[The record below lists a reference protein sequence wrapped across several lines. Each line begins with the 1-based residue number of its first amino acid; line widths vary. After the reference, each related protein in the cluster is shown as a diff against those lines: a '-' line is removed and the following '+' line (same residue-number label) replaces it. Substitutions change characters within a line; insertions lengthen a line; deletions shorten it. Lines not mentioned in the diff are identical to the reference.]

1 MTNKL
6 TLLITIPILLVLS
19 LSVLSQ
25 ELDQEFLDSLPEEI
39 SEDLKEQIKAKE
51 VAEGPQYRRA
61 STYVEKPD
69 EIKSNRFGLKIF
81 SMMQT
86 SLMPINEPNLDSS
99 YILDFGDELEIQ
111 FIGQKSEKIREIVNR
126 DGSINLEDIGKV
138 YLSGLSLDNAFNL
151 IKTKVSEAYIG
162 VDVNISLVSI
172 RDIQIIVAGSVFNPG
187 PYTLNGNS
195 NIFHA
200 LSVSGGPLLGGSYRD
215 IDLIRDNKVIE
226 NVDLYETFIYGKSN
240 YKTRLQSG
248 DIIFVNPV
256 NNVIS
261 IQGAVKR
268 PGEYEL
274 LENEKLVSL
283 FNFSNGFSASA
294 DKSYIVLNR
303 ILDGKFKSLRLQNIS
318 QLDDIDNKD
327 GDQIFIRSYPFRSV
341 SVEGAV
347 FNPGQ
352 YLMNAGDSINDL
364 IEKAGGYT
372 DNAYKFGAIYEN
384 KEAEEVNMLAV
395 ESLYE
400 EFLDGILRFAQETSA
415 EVDLLPLVELAN
427 QIRTAEP
434 NGRIIIDLED
444 TSTQVLLKDEDS
456 LFIPEY
462 TNQIYMYG
470 EIFSEGAL
478 KYVEKFTLKDYI
490 NKVGG
495 LTESADEEKIYI
507 LHPNGETFLL
517 NPSRNIFSNQPKHQ
531 EILPGSIIFVPKK
544 VENRLA
550 ARLAAQSY
558 AAILGSIGVSLA
570 SLSVLKD

>member
-6 TLLITIPILLVLS
+6 TSLITIPILLVLS

-39 SEDLKEQIKAKE
+39 SEDLKKQIKAKE

-69 EIKSNRFGLKIF
+69 EIESDRFGLKIF

-86 SLMPINEPNLDSS
+86 SLMPINEPNLDDS
-99 YILDFGDELEIQ
+99 YILDFGDEVEIQ

-126 DGSINLEDIGKV
+126 DGSINLEDIGRV

-172 RDIQIIVAGSVFNPG
+172 RDIQVIVAGSVFNPG

-226 NVDLYETFIYGKSN
+226 NVDLYETFIFGKSN

-256 NNVIS
+256 NNVVS

-303 ILDGKFKSLRLQNIS
+303 ILDGKFKTLRLQNIS

-352 YLMNAGDSINDL
+352 YLMNAGDTINDL
-364 IEKAGGYT
+364 IEKAGGYS

-384 KEAEEVNMLAV
+384 KEAEEVNTLAV

-400 EFLDGILRFAQETSA
+400 EFLDSILRFAQETSV

-434 NGRIIIDLED
+434 NGRIIIDLDD

-517 NPSRNIFSNQPKHQ
+517 NPSRNIFSNQPKNQ
-531 EILPGSIIFVPKK
+531 EIFPGSIIFVPKK